1 MLLMMCLSMA
11 VDNLSWDAEGESGMR
26 VEGKRNSPF
35 DRCEDGGVHQE
46 GVGLEKA
53 SVVVV
58 EVVEVEESETVFFD
72 EFVKECS
79 GSGLIFVVWFE
90 HDFAEDAADGAS
102 FHGFRGAAEGG

>member
-1 MLLMMCLSMA
+1 MA

-26 VEGKRNSPF
+26 VEGKRNSSF

-53 SVVVV
+53 SVVMV
-58 EVVEVEESETVFFD
+58 ELVEVEKSETVFFD

-79 GSGLIFVVWFE
+79 GGGLRFVGRVE
-90 HDFAEDAADGAS
+90 HDLTKYALDPS
-102 FHGFRGAAEGG
+102 FRESLGSSD